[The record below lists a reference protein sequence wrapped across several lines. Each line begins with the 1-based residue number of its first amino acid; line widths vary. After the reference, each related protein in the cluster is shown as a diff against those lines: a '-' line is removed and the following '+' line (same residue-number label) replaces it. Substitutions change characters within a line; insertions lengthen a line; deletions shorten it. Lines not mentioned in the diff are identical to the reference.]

1 MFGRT
6 YLTLLLLG
14 AMCAAP
20 ASAPPSTGAAGAP
33 ERDGAAVGAAWH
45 VVPPAGWWL
54 HWPGG
59 HHGPRPAPHPTPTPP
74 APTPPAPT
82 PPAPAS
88 GYTVTVTIPTVFTF
102 TVLRQEQHPGRCDVL
117 LAVTDNRAGNPG
129 WALAAHGGGR
139 GTLWVEQVPDNGL
152 QASDV
157 QVGRSSVSY
166 PAGRSGGSVRVHA
179 TFASCPGW
187 TLL

>member
-6 YLTLLLLG
+6 YLTALLLG

-20 ASAPPSTGAAGAP
+20 ASAAPSTGAAGAP
-33 ERDGAAVGAAWH
+33 EHDGATVATAWH
-45 VVPPAGWWL
+45 VVPSEGWWL
-54 HWPGG
+54 RWPGG
-59 HHGPRPAPHPTPTPP
+59 HHAPRPTPHPVPTPTPTSP
-74 APTPPAPT
+74 APTPS
-82 PPAPAS
+82 APAS
-88 GYTVTVTIPTVFTF
+88 GVTVTLTIPTVFTV
-102 TVLRQEQHPGRCDVL
+102 TVLRQEQQPGRCDVL
-117 LAVTDNRAGNPG
+117 LAVTDNRAAHPG
-129 WALAAHGGGR
+129 WTLAAHGGGR
-139 GTLWVEQVPDNGL
+139 GTLSVEQVPDNGL
-152 QASDV
+152 RASDV

>member
-20 ASAPPSTGAAGAP
+20 SSAPPSAGTAGVP
-33 ERDGAAVGAAWH
+33 EHDGAAVGAAWH
-45 VVPPAGWWL
+45 VVPPVGWWL
-54 HWPGG
+54 RWPGD
-59 HHGPRPAPHPTPTPP
+59 HHKPRPAPHPTPTPTP
-74 APTPPAPT
+74 PTPTP

-88 GYTVTVTIPTVFTF
+88 GHTVTVTIPTVFTV
-102 TVLRQEQHPGRCDVL
+102 TVLRQERHPGRCDVL
-117 LAVTDNRAGNPG
+117 LAVTDNRAGEPG
-129 WALAAHGGGR
+129 WMLAAHGGGR
-139 GTLWVEQVPDNGL
+139 GTLSVEQVPDNGL

-157 QVGRSSVSY
+157 RVGRSSVSY

>member
-6 YLTLLLLG
+6 YLTLLLVG
-14 AMCAAP
+14 SMCAAP
-20 ASAPPSTGAAGAP
+20 ASAPPSAGTAGES
-33 ERDGAAVGAAWH
+33 ERGGAAVGATWH
-45 VVPPAGWWL
+45 VVPPVGWWL
-54 HWPGG
+54 RWPGD
-59 HHGPRPAPHPTPTPP
+59 HRGPRPTPHPTPTPT
-74 APTPPAPT
+74 PTTPPT

-88 GYTVTVTIPTVFTF
+88 GSTVTVTIPTVFTV
-102 TVLRQEQHPGRCDVL
+102 TVLRQDQRPGRCDVL
-117 LAVTDNRAGNPG
+117 LAVTDNRAGEPG
-129 WALAAHGGGR
+129 WTLAAHGGGR
-139 GTLWVEQVPDNGL
+139 GSLSVEQVPDNGL
-152 QASDV
+152 RATDV